1 MNRGYNMEVMDAIK
15 ARRSIRKFKPDAIPD
30 ELITRVM
37 EAARLAPS
45 GSNRQPWHFIVVS
58 DPETKSRMGLHKWA
72 EDAPV
77 VVVCCIDPEEGRWY
91 IIDGSI
97 AFEHMVLEAMSLG
110 LGTCWMGRF
119 YENLG
124 ETDERLKNVLGI
136 PDHMRVL
143 AVTPLGFPDETPG
156 PTKRKNLDEI
166 VHFERF

>member
-1 MNRGYNMEVMDAIK
+1 MVKRFNMEVMEAIR
-15 ARRSIRKFKPDAIPD
+15 ARRSIRRFKKDPVPDQV
-30 ELITRVM
+30 ITRVM

-58 DPETKSRMGLHKWA
+58 DTETKTRMGLHKWA
-72 EDAPV
+72 EEAPIV
-77 VVVCCIDPEEGRWY
+77 IVCCIDPKDGRWY

-97 AFEHMVLEAMSLG
+97 AFEHMVLEATSLG

-124 ETDERLKNVLGI
+124 ETDDRIKKVLGI

-143 AVTPLGFPDETPG
+143 AVTPLGYPDETPRA
-156 PTKRKNLDEI
+156 TNRKRYDEVI
-166 VHFERF
+166 HYERF